1 MRLPGGPRS
10 PALPQVARR
19 EGGSDADPEDS
30 PRDCREPSNLTFKA
44 EGGAGSPS
52 PGPRGWLLLA
62 VGVFVSGV
70 RLRFLELQ
78 QVCTASAS
86 VCSQHSLLMPE
97 NVRHLHSLGLS
108 PDRWALYNS
117 VTSSLFASGTAD
129 AARTLEAYAASLREE
144 TDLARLGDTLI
155 SVVEKTV
162 QPEHVSLW
170 LREGDRGVRR

>member
-1 MRLPGGPRS
+1 M
-10 PALPQVARR
+10 
-19 EGGSDADPEDS
+19 
-30 PRDCREPSNLTFKA
+30 
-44 EGGAGSPS
+44 
-52 PGPRGWLLLA
+52 
-62 VGVFVSGV
+62 SGV
-70 RLRFLELQ
+70 GLPFLEFQ

-97 NVRHLHSLGLS
+97 NVRHHLHSLGLS
-108 PDRWALYNS
+108 PDLWTLYNS
-117 VTSSLFASGTAD
+117 VTSILFASGTAD

-170 LREGDRGVRR
+170 LREEDRGVRR